1 MPEDFVDVCN
11 SYLTIHVV
19 PLQLTFEAIN
29 RDNKRVDTRLG
40 VEVQIKDANDNR
52 PIFAEE
58 TVEMTVLESTEQG
71 KFNPAPQQL
80 LFIFTTIR
88 ADVIKD

>member
-29 RDNKRVDTRLG
+29 RENKRVDTRLG
-40 VEVQIKDANDNR
+40 VEVQIKDANDNP
-52 PIFAEE
+52 PIFDEKIVE
-58 TVEMTVLESTEQG
+58 VTVKESTEQG
-71 KFNPAPQQL
+71 KLTHPPNSFFLYL
-80 LFIFTTIR
+80 LLLGQM
-88 ADVIKD
+88 